1 MGSKKQRA
9 EKKSNSYVQKT
20 NISLFAITQSASAQS
35 SLQRHLDD
43 DFPFFRR
50 VSQRF
55 ERSFHAL
62 QAEEGS

>member
-9 EKKSNSYVQKT
+9 EKKSIHMRKT

>member
-1 MGSKKQRA
+1 MGSKKQSG
-9 EKKSNSYVQKT
+9 KKIKFIVHKT